1 MSIIY
6 SYPTIQPTVDDL
18 LIGTDTSDDNATKS
32 FTVQSLVSLINAAAG
47 SGTVTSVQIA
57 TDSFLSATGGPITDA
72 GTITIGLTAT
82 GTPDATTFLRGDN
95 QWVTP
100 TVSAGINVLNSNVV
114 LTNDIQSLNFTGAG
128 VTASLTSTGAVTV
141 TVDGATQGVTSVQTG
156 LGISTNT
163 TTGDIT
169 LTNTGVTSLTA
180 GGGISL
186 DTTTGAV
193 TISTINQPQGTVTS
207 VTVGEGLVL
216 SSGDITENPEIALDY
231 DGSDTYI
238 TNPST
243 GNPQATDNF
252 AFQKGASGVRQGTFD
267 TLPVASLTAVKSY
280 IDNEDTKAVKHDTD
294 TFTSV
299 GDVYN
304 VISLTA
310 TEYTNLATK
319 DGNTLYLT
327 TTSAPTTYTKTLAI
341 TDTIT
346 GGTLGTDYEYAGDV
360 AGSALSGASGSNFAF
375 NTTINVLNSSK
386 EFAGAGNPS
395 ITNASGTFDQ
405 TNSVTTSIS
414 GTMTAVTVPP
424 GSTTLSTSWNIGPS
438 YSSAVL
444 GTDYS
449 VTYTAPAT
457 RSGTAGASFDPA
469 TLWNVT
475 ITNLIPAKWSL
486 VSPQV
491 TYSGTATYS
500 GSTITANILGAM
512 SLRQYFLGYSITDGI
527 TGGTLGTDY
536 EIIVTGSLGTISNT
550 LSSAQQKYYNTS
562 ASAYSITVA
571 VNALAGNTI
580 TGLSGTG
587 TTNTALTANTTI
599 PFTLSGAVQS
609 NQSSIT
615 LNPTGSFTPSA
626 AYPSPGV
633 WGYSINGGAR
643 INGTSAVGTVG
654 QSVTFSFLPNP
665 PSIASGYTQVSQT
678 ITTATGTFT
687 SSNQT
692 LTAEAS
698 AAAIVTRVTSS
709 YNSTSHV
716 SSTEACQE
724 ASTSDALYLEKGS
737 GSSSYVQTGDTCYT
751 TATGAGVVA
760 AGYYKAFVSGG
771 AGWMRITGSAGVVQ
785 SVGNC

>member
-57 TDSFLSATGGPITDA
+57 TDAFLSATGGPITDA
-72 GTITIGLTAT
+72 GTITMGLTAT
-82 GTPDATTFLRGDN
+82 GTPSSTTFLRGDN

-100 TVSAGINVLNSNVV
+100 TVSAGIDVLNSNVV
-114 LTNDIQSLNFTGAG
+114 LTDDIQSLNFTGAG

-141 TVDGATQGVTSVQTG
+141 TVDGATQGVTSINVGTGIQT
-156 LGISTNT
+156 TA
-163 TTGDIT
+163 TTGDII
-169 LTNTGVTSLTA
+169 LTNTGVTSLIA
-180 GGGISL
+180 GGGIAI
-186 DTTTGAV
+186 DQGTGAV
-193 TISTINQPQGTVTS
+193 TISTTNQPQGTVTS

-252 AFQKGASGVRQGTFD
+252 AFQKGTSGVRQGTFN
-267 TLPVASLTAVKSY
+267 TLPVDSLAAVKTY
-280 IDNEDTKAVKHDTD
+280 IDAEDTKAVKHDTD

-304 VISLTA
+304 VITLTA
-310 TEYTNLATK
+310 NEYTNLGTK

-327 TTSAPTTYTKTLAI
+327 TTSTPTTYTKTLAI

-360 AGSALSGASGSNFAF
+360 AGSTLAGASGSNFAF

-386 EFAGAGNPS
+386 EFAGTGNPS

-405 TNSVTTSIS
+405 TNTVTTSIS

-424 GSTTLSTSWNIGPS
+424 GSTTLSTSWNIGS
-438 YSSAVL
+438 GYNAATL

-469 TLWNVT
+469 TLWNVAVN
-475 ITNLIPAKWSL
+475 NLIPAKWTLS
-486 VSPQV
+486 SPSV

-500 GSTITANILGAM
+500 GSTIIANILGSM
-512 SLRQYFLGYSITDGI
+512 SIRQYALSYLINNSITS
-527 TGGTLGTDY
+527 GTLGTDY

-550 LSSAQQKYYNTS
+550 LSSSQNKNYNAS
-562 ASAYSITVA
+562 ANAYSITVT

-587 TTNTALTANTTI
+587 TTNTALTADTQI
-599 PFTLSGAVQS
+599 PFTLSGTVQS

-643 INGTSAVGTVG
+643 FNGTSAVGTVG

-678 ITTATGTFT
+678 ITTATATFT

-698 AAAIVTRVTSS
+698 ATAIVTRLTSS
-709 YNSTSHV
+709 YNSTSAV
-716 SSTEACQE
+716 SANEACQE
-724 ASTSDALYLEKGS
+724 GSTPDALYLEKGS
-737 GSSSYVQTGDTCYT
+737 GSSTYVQTGDTCYT
-751 TATGAGVVA
+751 TATGSGVVA
-760 AGYYKAFVSGG
+760 AGYYKAYVSGG